1 MTSPC
6 ESRVGNATLAGPS
19 GRKLGFRPACTAKV
33 RVGTADPIF
42 MAPRKVEF
50 ALPRDSHQ
58 NNRKLVLE
66 YTSASRA
73 ASLANQMRDDHQG
86 DEKES
91 WKVQQQHLLSVW
103 EFQIVLNVLM
113 LSNWRFPL
121 RLTSLVIIVI
131 VIP

>member
-6 ESRVGNATLAGPS
+6 ESRVGNATLTGPS

-58 NNRKLVLE
+58 NTLKLREPAGMNRAGYFKYLVSFRHLVPG
-66 YTSASRA
+66 TFVGT
-73 ASLANQMRDDHQG
+73 LQMYKMCMMVMMVPG
-86 DEKES
+86 
-91 WKVQQQHLLSVW
+91 
-103 EFQIVLNVLM
+103 
-113 LSNWRFPL
+113 
-121 RLTSLVIIVI
+121 
-131 VIP
+131 